1 MTRLLCVLLFVLI
14 PFAGLSFSQ
23 DIRATTE
30 DGHLVILKKDGTW
43 QFSRNSSPSATN
55 TRGAYQKPESATA
68 VFKAKSGKF
77 SIWFDPSKWSQKK
90 SDNSSQPTF
99 EHKDGDVNVMIIA
112 ERIEMKIEALKEM
125 VINNAQAVAPDI
137 KVTYEEKRLVNR
149 KNVLCM
155 RMEGTIQSIHFIYYG
170 YYYTGKEG
178 TVQLLSYTSQN
189 LFPEYE
195 NDMTE
200 FLNGLVI
207 ND

>member
-1 MTRLLCVLLFVLI
+1 MTRLLCVLIFVLI
-14 PFAGLSFSQ
+14 LFADLSFSQ

-30 DGHLVILKKDGTW
+30 DGRVVTLKKDGTW
-43 QFSRNSSPSATN
+43 QFSKKSSSSATN
-55 TRGAYQKPESATA
+55 TRGTYQKPESAIA
-68 VFKAKSGKF
+68 VYKAKGGKI

-90 SDNSSQPTF
+90 SDNSSKPTF

-112 ERIEMKIEALKEM
+112 ERFSMEIDALKEM
-125 VINNAQAVAPDI
+125 AITNAREVAPDT
-137 KVTYEEKRLVNR
+137 KVTYEEKRLVNG
-149 KNVLCM
+149 KNMLCM
-155 RMEGTIQSIHFIYYG
+155 KMEGTIQTIHFIYYG

-178 TVQLLSYTSQN
+178 TVQLLAYTSQN

-195 NDMTE
+195 SDMTE